1 MCFIRMIEEIKIKQ
15 DFYCSVDFGLNLE
28 AEFCE
33 LRLTGLEEQ
42 NAVKCHSWRR
52 GRDWLV
58 LNFKDWKRGLRRW
71 LNIQSR

>member
-1 MCFIRMIEEIKIKQ
+1 MDSVTVLRQ
-15 DFYCSVDFGLNLE
+15 NVFYYNGRRDQNKNWTFAVKCSVDFGLNLE

-52 GRDWLV
+52 GRD
-58 LNFKDWKRGLRRW
+58 
-71 LNIQSR
+71 